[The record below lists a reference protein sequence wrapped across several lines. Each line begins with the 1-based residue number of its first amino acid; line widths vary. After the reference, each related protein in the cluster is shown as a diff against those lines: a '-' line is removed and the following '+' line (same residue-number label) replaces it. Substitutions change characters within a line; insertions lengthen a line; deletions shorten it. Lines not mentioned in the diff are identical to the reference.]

1 MAEYTWQE
9 QNEAVEQFV
18 ERIQHYKYLMF
29 QNREFTDFYFDYD
42 GILLEYGNFYFAWI
56 SDNGESKQEQIPE
69 EVIYAGNEQIEQYVN
84 GVIAR
89 VKGEKVD
96 VENALRERRHR
107 DYLRLKAEFEPKKK
121 KKRVLP

>member
-107 DYLRLKAEFEPKKK
+107 DYLRLKAEFEP
-121 KKRVLP
+121 